1 MMSSYQPG
9 AGPKATPA
17 KPMAARWQEGN
28 RVLAPWEPTWL
39 RAGTIKQIKT
49 DEAQGDQ
56 AHIAFDLGGSG
67 WVLVASLS
75 PLAVH
80 QGQKARIRRYIDP
93 KQFRNAVTAYALHT

>member
-17 KPMAARWQEGN
+17 KPMAAPSQEGD

-75 PLAVH
+75 PLAVNP
-80 QGQKARIRRYIDP
+80 GQKARIRRYLDP
-93 KQFRNAVTAYALHT
+93 KEFPNAMAVYAL